1 MLLPLMYVHKL
12 IVPSS
17 AIDVNG
23 HVNNVVIVQWM
34 QDAAIAH
41 ADAVGCSAVTKR
53 MGATW
58 VVRRHTIE
66 YRKEAFAGD
75 HVEVR
80 TQVVD
85 CRRVSSR
92 RQYEFV
98 RESDGAVLARGESDW
113 VLINWE
119 KFEPIQITDEIKA
132 LFNPPPAGGVTEG
145 GDSRPP
151 EKV

>member
-1 MLLPLMYVHKL
+1 MSISYIHKL
-12 IVPSS
+12 TVPQS
-17 AIDVNG
+17 AIDENG
-23 HVNNVVIVQWM
+23 HVNNVVFVQWM

-41 ADAVGCSAVTKR
+41 SDSVGLTPVMKR

-75 HVEVR
+75 AVEVR

-92 RQYEFV
+92 RHYEFV
-98 RESDGAVLARGESDW
+98 RPSDGAVLARGETDW
-113 VLINWE
+113 VLIDLE
-119 KFEPIQITDEIKA
+119 KFAPVQITEEIQH
-132 LFNPPPAGGVTEG
+132 LFSPPGETKHE
-145 GDSRPP
+145 
-151 EKV
+151 ETKE

>member
-1 MLLPLMYVHKL
+1 MSLMYMYKL
-12 IVPSS
+12 IVPED
-17 AIDVNG
+17 AIDANG
-23 HVNNVVIVQWM
+23 HVNNVVFVQWM

-41 ADAVGCSAVTKR
+41 ADAVGCTEVTKR

-98 RESDGAVLARGESDW
+98 RESDGAVLARGETDW
-113 VLINWE
+113 VLINLE
-119 KFEPIQITDEIKA
+119 KFEPITISDEIKV
-132 LFNPPPAGGVTEG
+132 LFNPPVEG
-145 GDSRPP
+145 NA
-151 EKV
+151 